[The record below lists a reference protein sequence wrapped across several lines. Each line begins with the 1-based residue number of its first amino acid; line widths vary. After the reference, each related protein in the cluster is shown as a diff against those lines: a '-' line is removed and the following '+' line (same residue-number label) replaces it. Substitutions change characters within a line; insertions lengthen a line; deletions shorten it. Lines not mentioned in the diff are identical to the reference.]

1 MAKNYDYL
9 FRLLLVGDSGVGK
22 TCILIR
28 FVENTYTSAYISTIG
43 VDFKVRTLEIDG
55 KKVKLQI
62 WDTAGQERFYTITAP
77 CYRRAMG
84 IMVVYDV
91 SDEKSYINVSK
102 WMTKIKENTG
112 KNVNKIL
119 IANKC
124 DLEKKRKV
132 TKERG
137 ESLAADLEIPYVE
150 MSALSSSNIDEAF
163 IILTRDILNR
173 VLRYGDDELAQS
185 LGKQRLDT
193 STKSCMSC

>member
-1 MAKNYDYL
+1 
-9 FRLLLVGDSGVGK
+9 
-22 TCILIR
+22 
-28 FVENTYTSAYISTIG
+28 
-43 VDFKVRTLEIDG
+43 
-55 KKVKLQI
+55 
-62 WDTAGQERFYTITAP
+62 
-77 CYRRAMG
+77 MG

-163 IILTRDILNR
+163 IILTRDRHFEKFSLSNLFLCR
-173 VLRYGDDELAQS
+173 VSFHLYQS
-185 LGKQRLDT
+185 YNLHVHLLQEAL
-193 STKSCMSC
+193 